1 VEQSYFFCNMLQSGE
16 MRMHKA
22 NYEVIAETILN
33 SRQGGTRCREVIK
46 CLCTEF
52 KKDNK
57 LFNEQKFISA
67 CGGGAI

>member
-1 VEQSYFFCNMLQSGE
+1 
-16 MRMHKA
+16 MHKA